1 MSPDEY
7 GTDCLPYDMMQ
18 REGAGYVPL
27 RRGPLPPVLHFVLT
41 EMKGH
46 TIMEKLHFASDY
58 MEGAHPL
65 VLEALNRTNL
75 VSTPGYGEDDYCRDA
90 EKRILEACGC
100 PGGEVRFLV
109 GGTQANQ
116 FAIDCMLAP
125 WQGVLCAAS
134 GHIAVHEAGAV
145 EFTGRKVMPLPAV
158 QGKITAEQIRQTMAD
173 YLADDNHEHMV
184 EPGMVYLSQPTE
196 YGTVYGLAELEAISL
211 ACRETGLFLYVDG
224 ARLAYSLAVPGNDV
238 TLPDLARLCDL
249 FYIGGTK
256 CGLLFGEALVC
267 TRKGLIPHLT
277 AQIKQH
283 GALLAKGR
291 LLGVQFQ
298 ALFTDDLYLKLGE
311 CAIRSADRIRACL
324 KENGFTL
331 SVDSPTNQVFF
342 TAENDYIRKLADK
355 VEYGFMEKVDEDHS
369 MIRFC
374 TSWSTTD
381 EQTDR
386 LLELI
391 SSL

>member
-1 MSPDEY
+1 M
-7 GTDCLPYDMMQ
+7 
-18 REGAGYVPL
+18 L
-27 RRGPLPPVLHFVLT
+27 RILPPTQLVCDRTKYVGIF
-41 EMKGH
+41 
-46 TIMEKLHFASDY
+46 
-58 MEGAHPL
+58 L
-65 VLEALNRTNL
+65 VLVLRFFIKLFKGDNIPVPVAVTPFCRRSEVHIHCPCVMNIFQSYLGSLDKYEQGIEMHKVFVFYMCALGNEL
-75 VSTPGYGEDDYCRDA
+75 SD
-90 EKRILEACGC
+90 RIYIGFHCI
-100 PGGEVRFLV
+100 P
-109 GGTQANQ
+109 
-116 FAIDCMLAP
+116 P
-125 WQGVLCAAS
+125 
-134 GHIAVHEAGAV
+134 
-145 EFTGRKVMPLPAV
+145 
-158 QGKITAEQIRQTMAD
+158 
-173 YLADDNHEHMV
+173 
-184 EPGMVYLSQPTE
+184 
-196 YGTVYGLAELEAISL
+196 
-211 ACRETGLFLYVDG
+211 
-224 ARLAYSLAVPGNDV
+224 DV
-238 TLPDLARLCDL
+238 

-311 CAIRSADRIRACL
+311 CAIRSADRIRAYL